1 MQAIAITPGQAGS
14 VRLESLPQ
22 PALDEVADGRGV
34 LVRVLRVG
42 LDGTDREI
50 YDAKYGAAPSGY
62 DFLVPGHEGLG
73 VVEAVGENVTELA
86 PGDHVVAIVRR
97 PGTSRYD
104 RIGLPDFTTDDTY
117 FEHGI
122 SRLHGYL
129 TERYVDTPEYLIRI
143 PVALADLGVLLEPI
157 SIAEKGVAQAYEI
170 QRRLRIWDPR
180 RAAVLG
186 AGPLG
191 IFASMVLRLR
201 GLAVVTVGL
210 DEPPYLNSE
219 LVEAIGAHYV
229 STKQRSL
236 ADVRREHGPFDLMFE
251 GTGYSPMVFDA
262 MQVLAKDGVLVL
274 SSVTGG
280 DRTTEVPSDAINL
293 SFVLGNK
300 VMVGT
305 VNASRENFEA
315 GVRDLAMAEA
325 QWPGWLGRLITH
337 RVAGLGNYRQAFD
350 LLTSAHDAI
359 KIVVEV
365 AAGEPATASSPAG

>member
-1 MQAIAITPGQAGS
+1 M
-14 VRLESLPQ
+14 
-22 PALDEVADGRGV
+22 
-34 LVRVLRVG
+34 
-42 LDGTDREI
+42 
-50 YDAKYGAAPSGY
+50 
-62 DFLVPGHEGLG
+62 
-73 VVEAVGENVTELA
+73 
-86 PGDHVVAIVRR
+86 
-97 PGTSRYD
+97 
-104 RIGLPDFTTDDTY
+104 
-117 FEHGI
+117 
-122 SRLHGYL
+122 
-129 TERYVDTPEYLIRI
+129 
-143 PVALADLGVLLEPI
+143 
-157 SIAEKGVAQAYEI
+157 
-170 QRRLRIWDPR
+170 
-180 RAAVLG
+180 
-186 AGPLG
+186 
-191 IFASMVLRLR
+191 
-201 GLAVVTVGL
+201 GL

-229 STKQRSL
+229 SSKQRAL
-236 ADVRREHGPFDLMFE
+236 ADVRKDHGPFDLMFE
-251 GTGYSPMVFDA
+251 GTGYSPMVFEA

-350 LLTSAHDAI
+350 LLTSAHEAI

-365 AAGEPATASSPAG
+365 AAGEPATASSPAS

>member
-22 PALDEVADGRGV
+22 PALDAEADGRGV

-129 TERYVDTPEYLIRI
+129 TERYVDTPEYLVRI
-143 PVALADLGVLLEPI
+143 PGALAGLGVLLEPI

-180 RAAVLG
+180 RALVLG

-191 IFASMVLRLR
+191 LFATMVLRLR
-201 GLAVVTVGL
+201 GLAVTTAGL
-210 DEPPYLNSE
+210 VEPPYLNSE

-229 STKQRSL
+229 STGQRSL
-236 ADVRREHGPFDLMFE
+236 ADIRQEHGPFDLIFE
-251 GTGYSPMVFDA
+251 GTGYSPIVFDA

-305 VNASRENFEA
+305 VNASRADFEA

-325 QWPGWLGRLITH
+325 QWPGWPGRLITH

-359 KIVVEV
+359 KIVVEIV
-365 AAGEPATASSPAG
+365 AGEPATASSPAG